1 MPDITMSHLI
11 GTLLLAMLL
20 SAVTFFSLQTTMDTS
35 LKASKVYLQEV
46 CERVSSEMV
55 DMLNMFYLEHKSSYI
70 YRIIEI
76 PVHVNNKGYII
87 KLENDALGWK
97 VVSYVYGYEVFKV
110 ESRLYLRAG
119 VEVVTSQ
126 GSFSVGNGK
135 IYYDAMIYSG
145 VSKPVV
151 WCKLNPDTGLVQVG
165 IGRLEVS
172 G

>member
-1 MPDITMSHLI
+1 MPDITMSHLV

-35 LKASKVYLQEV
+35 IKSSKIYLQEV
-46 CERVSSEMV
+46 CERVSSEMM
-55 DMLNMFYLEHKSSYI
+55 DMLNLFYLEHKSPYI
-70 YRIIEI
+70 YKIIEI

-87 KLENDALGWK
+87 KLENDSLGWK

-110 ESRLYLRAG
+110 ESRLYIKSG
-119 VEVVTSQ
+119 VEVVNYS
-126 GSFSVGNGK
+126 GSFKVSNGK
-135 IYYDAMIYSG
+135 IVYDTLIHSG

-151 WCKLNPDTGLVQVG
+151 WCRLNPNTGSVQVG